1 MHLKKYASLFFLHI
15 YFFTIF
21 ASHFLGY
28 SFQRV
33 GKLVFTQR
41 VQPKMRGLCKK
52 KDVCRIFVPASGKTC
67 FHTTSAAENAVFTK

>member
-21 ASHFLGY
+21 ASHFSGY

-33 GKLVFTQR
+33 GNLFSRNECSRKCGVYEVNAELAQLVEQL
-41 VQPKMRGLCKK
+41 MRN
-52 KDVCRIFVPASGKTC
+52 
-67 FHTTSAAENAVFTK
+67 E

>member
-21 ASHFLGY
+21 ASHFSGY

-33 GKLVFTQR
+33 GKLVFTQG
-41 VQPKMRGLCKK
+41 VQPKMRRLCKK
-52 KDVCRIFVPASGKTC
+52 KDVCRIFVPASEKTC
-67 FHTTSAAENAVFTK
+67 FHATSAAENAVFT